1 MKSYGMVR
9 GAVAALLLVSSTGAS
24 RPALGQAAGD
34 GAPIVTLTEAR
45 RRAASVSPTTVAA
58 RSQVETASWQRR
70 AALADVLTPTVTAGG
85 SYTHFSEPFFNF
97 GTGTISP
104 NATSA
109 TLEARYT
116 VLGAGKLG
124 ELKSA
129 RASLESAE
137 ASETAARFRTAMAT
151 DAAYYAVLADRELV
165 RVANDRLRRAEEQLG
180 VARVRVLAGEA
191 IAPDSLQ
198 LLLEVNRAKLDVLS
212 RDSALVT
219 SRLRLGRQI
228 GLSGPADAAP
238 IDSAV
243 PPRLPLTLDEAIAE
257 MRLRGPDVEAA
268 RAAERR
274 ADAIVLAEREQYLP
288 SITLGAVTG
297 AYDAEMFPSASRR
310 TQLAVT
316 VSLPIWN
323 GGQRELAVARA
334 RAERNVAR
342 AERQDSE
349 RGAAEVIAQAYHGY
363 LTSRAGIELAISGVT
378 VSSENFRVQRAR
390 YREGATTILDL
401 LEAQVALSEAEAR
414 LVQAR
419 YSARLALAQIESLLG
434 RRLFE

>member
-1 MKSYGMVR
+1 M
-9 GAVAALLLVSSTGAS
+9 
-24 RPALGQAAGD
+24 
-34 GAPIVTLTEAR
+34 
-45 RRAASVSPTTVAA
+45 
-58 RSQVETASWQRR
+58 
-70 AALADVLTPTVTAGG
+70 
-85 SYTHFSEPFFNF
+85 
-97 GTGTISP
+97 
-104 NATSA
+104 
-109 TLEARYT
+109 
-116 VLGAGKLG
+116 
-124 ELKSA
+124 KSA

-151 DAAYYAVLADRELV
+151 DAAYYAVLADRELS
-165 RVANDRLRRAEEQLG
+165 RVASDRLRRAEEQLG

-219 SRLRLGRQI
+219 SRLRLGRQV

-243 PPRLPLTLDEAIAE
+243 PPQLPLTLEDAIAE

-288 SITLGAVTG
+288 AITLGAVTG